1 MTEKFGPFAGWA
13 HNTLFIAEL
22 PGVRNRVAE
31 AERLARKEER
41 KEKGGL
47 QDDDSSDDDSSDEG
61 DSESGDERSAPSP
74 PPAKK
79 RNTAAA
85 RAAEAAAT
93 FNKIKAEE
101 GGEEAVPRTPLT
113 ERE

>member
-47 QDDDSSDDDSSDEG
+47 QDDDSSDD
-61 DSESGDERSAPSP
+61 ERSAPSP